1 MSFYLCYSVTDFKN
15 RIRTEIFDAKN
26 IHCFFA
32 NDKMNLFYAE

>member
-1 MSFYLCYSVTDFKN
+1 MSFYLCYSVTDLKI
-15 RIRTEIFDAKN
+15 IRTEIFDAKN